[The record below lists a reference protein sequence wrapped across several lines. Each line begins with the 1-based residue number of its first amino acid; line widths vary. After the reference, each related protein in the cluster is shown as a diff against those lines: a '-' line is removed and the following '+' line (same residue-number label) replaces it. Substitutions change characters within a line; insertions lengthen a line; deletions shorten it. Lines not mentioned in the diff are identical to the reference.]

1 MAWPMQQRPTHIL
14 NAASNLLGIA
24 LVIIA
29 ALNVSHMTE
38 KNIADKVAWV
48 AALCLASS
56 CLLSYLAIRHD
67 RRSELAEHWADRIFL
82 LGLATLIGSM
92 VVLALGHR

>member
-1 MAWPMQQRPTHIL
+1 MKRPSHIL

-29 ALNVSHMTE
+29 GLNLSHVAST
-38 KNIADKVAWV
+38 NFADEIAWV
-48 AALCLASS
+48 AAVCLATS

-67 RRSELAEHWADRIFL
+67 NRADSIEKWADRIFL
-82 LGLATLIGSM
+82 LGLATLVGSII
-92 VVLALGHR
+92 VLATTNG

>member
-1 MAWPMQQRPTHIL
+1 MQRPTHIL

-38 KNIADKVAWV
+38 KNIADRIAWI
-48 AALCLASS
+48 AALCFASS
-56 CLLSYLAIRHD
+56 CLLSYLAIRHE
-67 RRSELAEHWADRIFL
+67 RRGELAEHWADRIFL
-82 LGLATLIGSM
+82 IGLATLIGSII
-92 VVLALGHR
+92 VLALGHR

>member
-1 MAWPMQQRPTHIL
+1 MQRPTHIL

-38 KNIADKVAWV
+38 QNIVDRIAWI
-48 AALCLASS
+48 AALCFASS
-56 CLLSYLAIRHD
+56 CLLSYLAIRHE
-67 RRSELAEHWADRIFL
+67 RRGELAEHWADRIFL
-82 LGLATLIGSM
+82 IGLATLIGSI